1 MKKLLLALL
10 LATLLLPAALAEI
23 HAQPV
28 HPVKPTEAPEPAP
41 TAKPSTS
48 RNFKYD
54 DLMEHPED
62 HKGESFIIVGS
73 VYGVRDADLNI
84 EQWTHPTSAIV
95 SVDDENKQLIYVAFD
110 QPEEPLTDGTQVRM
124 VADCIGTTTE
134 VETALGFYITMPV
147 FISLRV
153 ETLE

>member
-1 MKKLLLALL
+1 MKKLLLTLLLAALL
-10 LATLLLPAALAEI
+10 LPSALAEI

-28 HPVKPTEAPEPAP
+28 HPVRPAEEPEPTP

-54 DLMEHPED
+54 DLMGNPED
-62 HKGESFIIVGS
+62 HKGETFIIVGT

-84 EQWTHPTSAIV
+84 EQWTRPTSAIV
-95 SVDDENKQLIYVAFD
+95 SVDDETKQLIYVAFD

-147 FISLRV
+147 FVSFRV
-153 ETLE
+153 EAIE